1 MPDKLLE
8 ELCSL
13 LQMLQD
19 FQDIP
24 SLSPT
29 QQGFIR
35 NSHATYVQAKE
46 KLINDMAASAMD
58 PYPGTSMHPALDAVY
73 KAKLQKNMQLTRS
86 TIQVYFQ

>member
-24 SLSPT
+24 SLSPA
-29 QQGFIR
+29 QQRFIR
-35 NSHATYVQAKE
+35 NSHATFVQAKE

-58 PYPGTSMHPALDAVY
+58 PYPGTNMHPALDTAY

>member
-8 ELCSL
+8 ELCSF

-24 SLSPT
+24 SLSPA
-29 QQGFIR
+29 QQRFIR
-35 NSHATYVQAKE
+35 NSQATYVQAKE
-46 KLINDMAASAMD
+46 KIINDMAASAMD
-58 PYPGTSMHPALDAVY
+58 HYPGTNMHPTLDAAY

>member
-8 ELCSL
+8 ELCSF

-24 SLSPT
+24 SLSPA

-35 NSHATYVQAKE
+35 NSYKTYVQAKE
-46 KLINDMAASAMD
+46 KIINDMAASAMD
-58 PYPGTSMHPALDAVY
+58 HYPGTNMHPALDATY
-73 KAKLQKNMQLTRS
+73 KANLQKNMQITRS
-86 TIQVYFQ
+86 TISVYFQ